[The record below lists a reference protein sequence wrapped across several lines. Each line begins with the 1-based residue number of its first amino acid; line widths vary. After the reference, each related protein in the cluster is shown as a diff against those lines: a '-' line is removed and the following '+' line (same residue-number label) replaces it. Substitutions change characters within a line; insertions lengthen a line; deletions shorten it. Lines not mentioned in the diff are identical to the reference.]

1 MLQVIHVSGN
11 SLEEIFENSAHALF
25 GKIYNKKISSKKIKK
40 IKIIAKDRKSLLLG
54 FIEELLYLLEAGNFY
69 TKDIKNILIMG
80 VPHVQGT
87 RKFYNL
93 ELRANLHGDDAPP
106 NLKYPHLSQPIII
119 KEVAGKEQKFIAEIS
134 IHS

>member
-54 FIEELLYLLEAGNFY
+54 FIEELSYLLEAGNFY
-69 TKDIKNILIMG
+69 TKDIFSILF
-80 VPHVQGT
+80 
-87 RKFYNL
+87 FYSL
-93 ELRANLHGDDAPP
+93 
-106 NLKYPHLSQPIII
+106 
-119 KEVAGKEQKFIAEIS
+119 
-134 IHS
+134 